1 MEHGQRE
8 EASWAQRADSDIS
21 GGDGL
26 NQFHP
31 MYRGYNAIS
40 EDAVGRLYRGKSVVD
55 NRDVALKVFTDQ
67 IYPAREQL
75 GSEELSMVNIIGVRE
90 VLSAANGAQF
100 AVMDMPGG
108 ICLERL
114 LARQRTLPVAAAIHI
129 ALNVSLIVRALHVH
143 NRVHGHVNANN
154 VFLKRQRDHRIEV
167 QLLYHELRG
176 QPAMYNLA
184 GYLSPEQV
192 TSTDV
197 LHPDDDYWAV
207 TALLYY
213 MLFGGLP
220 FVSKTRYE
228 TIRRAMTE
236 VLQFST
242 EFERMHPDLTGFLK
256 IGLAK
261 SPQDRFQSGRDI
273 NLALKSVL
281 SAYKDSADSLAPADA
296 VSGASVSRISEENHL
311 RSVPAESFL
320 DSDMENELRDTK
332 PQPVVAGAYTPDRTT
347 QDCCPPVDEHSA
359 SEPDDYFEMVER
371 ELRETRPAP
380 ARSSLSLENEALARQ
395 SAQPEGIRL
404 YHDSMSAPFNTHN
417 SPEAPMDVVF
427 EQQVEWFDD
436 NVTVIELQPEMLQYK
451 SSFSAASP
459 IPSINVPHWDAG
471 GAKRSGRKKAL
482 AAIMSVLVLAAGL
495 FIWFR
500 LNPMKGGSPQSTVL
514 DSTPV
519 GSEERVAESPMAAGI
534 SGAPAPDGTMQTEP
548 APPEDVRIDIENLPS
563 GAHITVNGTR
573 ANLPLTLKKSDHAVV
588 LNVIKGDRI
597 LMNTTV
603 IPDGDKTVAIMI
615 AASKVKKAKQKKGG
629 PAVESAMESKND
641 SPGSGKL
648 SSNPYQ
654 LRKNPF
660 SSASSGE

>member
-8 EASWAQRADSDIS
+8 EAWAQTADSDVT

-31 MYRGYNAIS
+31 MYRVYNAIS
-40 EDAVGRLYRGKSVVD
+40 EDAVGRLHRGKSVID

-75 GSEELSMVNIIGVRE
+75 GPEELSMVNIIGVRE

-114 LARQRTLPVAAAIHI
+114 IARQRALPVAAAVHI

-154 VFLKRQRDHRIEV
+154 VFLKRQRNRRIEV

-213 MLFGGLP
+213 MLFGRLP
-220 FVSKTRYE
+220 FVSETRYE

-236 VLQFST
+236 ELQFSA
-242 EFERMHPDLTGFLK
+242 EFEQMHPDLVEFLK

-261 SPQDRFQSGRDI
+261 APKDRFQSGRDI

-281 SAYKDSADSLAPADA
+281 SAYKDSPDSLAPSDA
-296 VSGASVSRISEENHL
+296 VSGAAGFRAPRENHPM
-311 RSVPAESFL
+311 SVPAESFL
-320 DSDMENELRDTK
+320 DSDMENELQDTK
-332 PQPVVAGAYTPDRTT
+332 PQPVVAGAYTTDRTT
-347 QDCCPPVDEHSA
+347 QDCCAPVDEHPTP
-359 SEPDDYFEMVER
+359 EPEDYLDMAER

-380 ARSSLSLENEALARQ
+380 ARSSLSEENEALARR
-395 SAQPEGIRL
+395 SAQPEGIRPH
-404 YHDSMSAPFNTHN
+404 HDSISAPFNTRN
-417 SPEAPMDVVF
+417 SPEAPMDAVF
-427 EQQVEWFDD
+427 EQQAEWFDD

-459 IPSINVPHWDAG
+459 FPSINGPHWDTG

-482 AAIMSVLVLAAGL
+482 AVIMSAVVLAAGM
-495 FIWFR
+495 FIWFK
-500 LNPMKGGSPQSTVL
+500 LNPPKGDSLQPRVL
-514 DSTPV
+514 DSAPI
-519 GSEERVAESPMAAGI
+519 GSPERVAESPLAAGI
-534 SGAPAPDGTMQTEP
+534 SGTPASDGTMQAEP
-548 APPEDVRIDIENLPS
+548 PKDVRIDIENLPS
-563 GAHITVNGTR
+563 GAYITVNGTR
-573 ANLPLTLKKSDHAVV
+573 ANLPLTLKKSDNAVV

-615 AASKVKKAKQKKGG
+615 ATSKMKKAKRNKGG
-629 PAVESAMESKND
+629 PAVESAMEQKTD
-641 SPGSGKL
+641 SPGSGRL